1 MELQERIHSEFI
13 KRLNGDK
20 KMIDFITC
28 PICLEVYQSGERI
41 PCKLKC
47 QHIMCKNCA
56 EDWLQKV
63 SFKRFIV
70 IVFYYK
76 IFIAIRS
83 SPVPNMQN
91 ALHSKRYKSN

>member
-63 SFKRFIV
+63 SFKWFIV
-70 IVFYYK
+70 I
-76 IFIAIRS
+76 ITICI
-83 SPVPNMQN
+83 
-91 ALHSKRYKSN
+91 L